1 LNALPKIKDLVK
13 MAKKLEMPALALT
26 DAGNMYGIIDFYQ
39 VCKKN
44 EIKPIIGVDFYVA
57 SRKRKD
63 KQGGVDNRRTRLV
76 LLAKNEVGYKN
87 LIKLV
92 TDSYFEGFYYK
103 PRIDKETIEK
113 YKDGLI
119 CILPHFSA
127 ETSYALK
134 NGDTEKAKGLVDFYK
149 NNYGAENF
157 FLEITHHPEIEGQL
171 ELKEKIKKLAK
182 ETNSN
187 LVAGQDV
194 YYLHPEDKKARDT
207 LVQVNSHSD
216 FSDREQRESA
226 DNFSFISGDQ
236 AAEYFKDEPEAIE
249 NTQKI
254 ADMCN
259 VEIELGKWKFPKF
272 VVESGLSYDDEL
284 KRVAYEGIDRRGLP
298 HSKEVID
305 RLEYE
310 LKVIHDKGYPQYFL
324 VVSDL
329 LRFAH
334 ENGIYTNIRGSV
346 AGSLTTYVTGITNV
360 DPLAY
365 KLPFERFLNPERPSA
380 PDIDMDFAD
389 NRRDEVIEYARKKYG
404 KENVAQ
410 IGTFGTMMARGAC
423 RDVARAMGFPLPLAD
438 KIAKLIPMG
447 AQGFPMTIDRALKE
461 VAELKEM
468 YNEEEDAKTIID
480 MAQKIEGC
488 ARHISVHAA
497 GVVIAPDDLS
507 NYVPL
512 QYDPKGEGKIITQY
526 DMHGVGEDGVGL
538 LKFDFLGIKNLSIL
552 ADAVDRVKKIE
563 DIDIDIEKIPLDDK
577 KTFEMLAKG
586 ETIGLFQ
593 LNGSGMT
600 KYLKELKPTTI
611 HDINAMVALYRPGPI
626 ESIPQYI
633 ERKHNPALIKYL
645 DPRLKDILDQSY
657 GVITYQDDVMLTAI
671 KLAGY
676 SWLEADKL
684 RKAMG
689 KKIPEEMEKQK
700 EKLLKGFVAG
710 GLTEKKAETLW
721 KLIEPFAAYGF
732 NKCLTG
738 DTRISDTKSGR
749 VFTTKEI
756 YEKNLEP
763 EILTMDSKFLLE
775 KKPVISV
782 LENGVKEV
790 FEVKTK
796 SGRTIKAT
804 SNHPLFAFS
813 GWKDIGEI
821 KTGERIAVPRNL
833 SLLLGKKED
842 KEKAAVL
849 GYLISEGNLCHPHG
863 IYFYSTREDEIKD
876 FIKNCKSFE
885 NFKYTI
891 DRSKSAASVYCGQ
904 EDQKK
909 GNTLNSW
916 IEELGLKNKKATEK
930 KIPECVY
937 GWNKETLS
945 VFMGKMWQ
953 GDGCV
958 SISNEQTYY
967 ATSSKELAKD
977 MQHLLLR
984 LEILSTIHTKS
995 FKHRGKLMPGYTV
1008 VISHR
1013 ENLRKFLAS
1022 AGQYLIGNKK
1032 KDIKKL
1038 VELTKNTP
1046 LYSARGTKDIIPA
1059 EILEKIREIMKEK
1072 NISVAEISQKTNLS
1086 KRLFSFDKRK
1096 IGYQREVIKIIGKYL
1111 KSDELLQIANSDIYW
1126 DEIVSIKKSGKE
1138 ITYDITLPPH
1148 HNFIANDIV
1157 VHNSHAASYGRVAY
1171 QTAYMKANFPEIYMS
1186 AVMTADQ
1193 GDVEKIGEF
1202 ITECNKMK
1210 IPVLPPSVNESFSPF
1225 SVVKP
1230 ENPGEQYKIR
1240 FGLTSI
1246 KNFGEGISKAITS
1259 ERKNKGK
1266 FKSLSDF
1273 LERIVDKNLNKRSL
1287 EPLIKTGALDEFG
1300 ERGQLL
1306 ANVENLLKY
1315 NKDVGKMS
1323 SDQDS
1328 LFGIFE
1334 GGKHESFKLEPAE
1347 PATQTAKLAWEK
1359 DLLGLYISGHP
1370 LDKYKHIFEKQQITI
1385 KKIKEETEA
1394 MKKLVDNGKA
1404 VGGIIQEVREIM
1416 TKKNEP
1422 MAFIKIADLT
1432 DTIEAVVFP
1441 RTYAQYKS
1449 IIVPEKCVAMIAKIS
1464 ERNGEISL
1472 IIDRMKELV

>member
-1 LNALPKIKDLVK
+1 MSKFIHLHTHSHYSLLNALPKIKDLVK

-26 DAGNMYGIIDFYQ
+26 DAGNMYGTIEFYQ
-39 VCKKN
+39 ACKKQ

-57 SRKRKD
+57 SRTRRD

-76 LLAKNEVGYKN
+76 LLAKNEIGYKN

-103 PRIDKETIEK
+103 PRIDRETIEK
-113 YKDGLI
+113 YKDGLV
-119 CILPHFSA
+119 CILPHFSG

-134 NGDTEKAKGLVDFYK
+134 NGDTEKAKSLVDFYK
-149 NNYGAENF
+149 NNYGSENF

-171 ELKEKIKKLAK
+171 ELKEKIIKLAK

-194 YYLHPEDKKARDT
+194 YYLHPEDKQARDT

-226 DNFSFISGDQ
+226 DNFSFISSEQ
-236 AAEYFKDEPEAIE
+236 AAEYFKNEPEAIE

-272 VVESGLSYDDEL
+272 IVESGLSYDDEL
-284 KRVAYEGIDRRGLP
+284 KRVAYEGIDKRGLP

-334 ENGIYTNIRGSV
+334 ENGIFTNIRGSV

-468 YNEEEDAKTIID
+468 YDKDEDAKTIID

-512 QYDPKGEGKIITQY
+512 QFDPKGEGKIITQY

-563 DIDIDIEKIPLDDK
+563 GIDVDIEKIPLDDK

-633 ERKHNPALIKYL
+633 ERKHNPSLIKYL

-710 GLTEKKAETLW
+710 GLTEKKADTLW

-732 NKCLTG
+732 NK
-738 DTRISDTKSGR
+738 
-749 VFTTKEI
+749 
-756 YEKNLEP
+756 
-763 EILTMDSKFLLE
+763 
-775 KKPVISV
+775 
-782 LENGVKEV
+782 
-790 FEVKTK
+790 
-796 SGRTIKAT
+796 A
-804 SNHPLFAFS
+804 
-813 GWKDIGEI
+813 
-821 KTGERIAVPRNL
+821 
-833 SLLLGKKED
+833 
-842 KEKAAVL
+842 
-849 GYLISEGNLCHPHG
+849 
-863 IYFYSTREDEIKD
+863 
-876 FIKNCKSFE
+876 
-885 NFKYTI
+885 
-891 DRSKSAASVYCGQ
+891 
-904 EDQKK
+904 
-909 GNTLNSW
+909 
-916 IEELGLKNKKATEK
+916 
-930 KIPECVY
+930 
-937 GWNKETLS
+937 
-945 VFMGKMWQ
+945 
-953 GDGCV
+953 
-958 SISNEQTYY
+958 
-967 ATSSKELAKD
+967 
-977 MQHLLLR
+977 
-984 LEILSTIHTKS
+984 
-995 FKHRGKLMPGYTV
+995 
-1008 VISHR
+1008 
-1013 ENLRKFLAS
+1013 
-1022 AGQYLIGNKK
+1022 
-1032 KDIKKL
+1032 
-1038 VELTKNTP
+1038 
-1046 LYSARGTKDIIPA
+1046 
-1059 EILEKIREIMKEK
+1059 
-1072 NISVAEISQKTNLS
+1072 
-1086 KRLFSFDKRK
+1086 
-1096 IGYQREVIKIIGKYL
+1096 
-1111 KSDELLQIANSDIYW
+1111 
-1126 DEIVSIKKSGKE
+1126 
-1138 ITYDITLPPH
+1138 
-1148 HNFIANDIV
+1148 
-1157 VHNSHAASYGRVAY
+1157 HAASYGRVAY

-1186 AVMTADQ
+1186 AVLTADQ

-1306 ANVENLLKY
+1306 ANIENLLKY

-1334 GGKHESFKLEPAE
+1334 GGKHENFKLEPAE
-1347 PATQTAKLAWEK
+1347 PATQTMKLAWEK

-1370 LDKYKHIFEKQQITI
+1370 LDKYKHIFEKQQITV

-1404 VGGIIQEVREIM
+1404 VGGIIQEVREII

-1449 IIVPEKCVAMIAKIS
+1449 IIVPEKCIAMVAKIS

-1472 IIDRMKELV
+1472 IIDRMKELK

>member
-1 LNALPKIKDLVK
+1 MSKFIHLHTHSHYSLLNALPKIKDLVK

-26 DAGNMYGIIDFYQ
+26 DAGNMYGTIEFYQ
-39 VCKKN
+39 ACKKQ

-57 SRKRKD
+57 SRTRRD

-76 LLAKNEVGYKN
+76 LLAKNEIGYKN

-103 PRIDKETIEK
+103 PRIDRETIEK
-113 YKDGLI
+113 YKDGLV
-119 CILPHFSA
+119 CILPHFSG

-134 NGDTEKAKGLVDFYK
+134 NGDTEKAKSLVDFYK
-149 NNYGAENF
+149 NNYGSENF

-171 ELKEKIKKLAK
+171 ELKEKIIKLAK

-194 YYLHPEDKKARDT
+194 YYLHPEDKQARDT

-226 DNFSFISGDQ
+226 DNFSFISSEQ
-236 AAEYFKDEPEAIE
+236 AAEYFKNEPEAIE

-272 VVESGLSYDDEL
+272 IVESGLSYDDEL
-284 KRVAYEGIDRRGLP
+284 KRVAYEGIDKRGLP

-334 ENGIYTNIRGSV
+334 ENGIFTNIRGSV

-468 YNEEEDAKTIID
+468 YDKDEDAKTIID

-512 QYDPKGEGKIITQY
+512 QFDPKGEGKIITQY

-563 DIDIDIEKIPLDDK
+563 GIDVDIEKIPLDDK

-633 ERKHNPALIKYL
+633 ERKHNPSLIKYL

-710 GLTEKKAETLW
+710 GLTEKKADTLW

-732 NKCLTG
+732 NK
-738 DTRISDTKSGR
+738 
-749 VFTTKEI
+749 
-756 YEKNLEP
+756 
-763 EILTMDSKFLLE
+763 
-775 KKPVISV
+775 
-782 LENGVKEV
+782 
-790 FEVKTK
+790 
-796 SGRTIKAT
+796 A
-804 SNHPLFAFS
+804 
-813 GWKDIGEI
+813 
-821 KTGERIAVPRNL
+821 
-833 SLLLGKKED
+833 
-842 KEKAAVL
+842 
-849 GYLISEGNLCHPHG
+849 
-863 IYFYSTREDEIKD
+863 
-876 FIKNCKSFE
+876 
-885 NFKYTI
+885 
-891 DRSKSAASVYCGQ
+891 
-904 EDQKK
+904 
-909 GNTLNSW
+909 
-916 IEELGLKNKKATEK
+916 
-930 KIPECVY
+930 
-937 GWNKETLS
+937 
-945 VFMGKMWQ
+945 
-953 GDGCV
+953 
-958 SISNEQTYY
+958 
-967 ATSSKELAKD
+967 
-977 MQHLLLR
+977 
-984 LEILSTIHTKS
+984 
-995 FKHRGKLMPGYTV
+995 
-1008 VISHR
+1008 
-1013 ENLRKFLAS
+1013 
-1022 AGQYLIGNKK
+1022 
-1032 KDIKKL
+1032 
-1038 VELTKNTP
+1038 
-1046 LYSARGTKDIIPA
+1046 
-1059 EILEKIREIMKEK
+1059 
-1072 NISVAEISQKTNLS
+1072 
-1086 KRLFSFDKRK
+1086 
-1096 IGYQREVIKIIGKYL
+1096 
-1111 KSDELLQIANSDIYW
+1111 
-1126 DEIVSIKKSGKE
+1126 
-1138 ITYDITLPPH
+1138 
-1148 HNFIANDIV
+1148 
-1157 VHNSHAASYGRVAY
+1157 HAASYGRVAY

-1186 AVMTADQ
+1186 AVLTADQ

-1306 ANVENLLKY
+1306 ANIENLLKY

-1334 GGKHESFKLEPAE
+1334 GGKHENFKLEPAE
-1347 PATQTAKLAWEK
+1347 PATQTMKLAWEK

-1370 LDKYKHIFEKQQITI
+1370 LDKYKHIFEKQQITV

-1404 VGGIIQEVREIM
+1404 VGGIIQEVREII

-1472 IIDRMKELV
+1472 IIDRMKELK